1 MPREIW
7 VLVASAVIVSLG
19 FGIVA
24 PVLTIFASTLGATT
38 FQAGVVVSAFAL
50 TRLVFAPLSGRL
62 STRFGERS
70 MYMLGIGLV
79 GVSSVAA
86 GLANDYSHLVLY
98 RGLGGVGSVI
108 FSVSAMSLIF
118 RVAPAGARGRASA
131 LYGAG
136 WLVGNIGGPAI
147 GAFITPLGYRAPFFI
162 YAGSLF
168 VAMFLVGVLIRPDA
182 GARPARVGRLAR
194 ARRASARV
202 KRAARRLTF
211 RHAAS
216 APNPTNPLGLERSA
230 VEAGAVSAS
239 ERAAAEVRTGVNRS
253 PMSVREA
260 WADRRFRAV
269 LVSSFAEGWT
279 DFGVR
284 VSLVPL
290 LAAAVT
296 SQAWV
301 AGGIMTA
308 FAVGN
313 GLALIRAGVW
323 SDYYGRRPLLV
334 AGLTLS
340 GVFTIGFGWIG
351 SVWLLIAASF
361 LAGIGAGFVMP
372 SQQGAV
378 ADVVGARQG
387 SRVFSFFQQAGDL
400 GQILGPVA
408 AGWIADV
415 TGFGV
420 AFAITGAMMLISAA
434 VWYVLGR
441 VDTRAA

>member
-1 MPREIW
+1 MGTPGIIVTMPKTKMPREIW

-38 FQAGVVVSAFAL
+38 FQAGIVVSAFAL
-50 TRLVFAPLSGRL
+50 TRLVFAPVSGCM
-62 STRFGERS
+62 TTKFGERA

-79 GVSSVAA
+79 GVSSVAT

-108 FSVSAMSLIF
+108 FSVAAMSLIF

-168 VAMFLVGVLIRPDA
+168 VAMLLVGVLIRPDA
-182 GARPARVGRLAR
+182 GVSVAPVGRRMLTQ
-194 ARRASARV
+194 RASARAQV
-202 KRAARRLTF
+202 
-211 RHAAS
+211 
-216 APNPTNPLGLERSA
+216 RS
-230 VEAGAVSAS
+230 
-239 ERAAAEVRTGVNRS
+239 GVDRS

-260 WADRRFRAV
+260 WEDRRFRAV
-269 LVSSFAEGWT
+269 LVSSFAEGWA

-290 LAAAVT
+290 LAAAVAT
-296 SQAWV
+296 QQWV

-308 FAVGN
+308 FAAGN
-313 GLALIRAGVW
+313 AIALIRAGAW
-323 SDYYGRRPLLV
+323 SDFYGRRPLLV
-334 AGLTLS
+334 FGLAIS
-340 GVFTIGFGWIG
+340 GIFTFGFGWMSSI
-351 SVWLLIAASF
+351 WFLIVASF
-361 LAGIGAGFVMP
+361 VAGIGAGFVMP

-387 SRVFSFFQQAGDL
+387 SRVFSTFQQAGDF
-400 GQILGPVA
+400 GQILGPVV

-415 TGFGV
+415 AGFGV
-420 AFAITGAMMLISAA
+420 AFALTGVMLLVSAS
-434 VWYVLGR
+434 VWFV
-441 VDTRAA
+441 TREERANCERD